1 MGIGYTCAR
10 LSILWKMSA
19 IRTNKLGM
27 KNKWLDS
34 CEEAGAMQKG
44 EDVGEGSARAAMWL
58 SGI

>member
-1 MGIGYTCAR
+1 
-10 LSILWKMSA
+10 MSA